1 MMVLDISI
9 VSILTFFTI
18 ISLLVVYSILDIRDR
33 RVMNEFVLA
42 GGVVGC
48 IVSILTGHFVAN
60 LVLHLTG
67 LLLVIPLA
75 FILFKIGSIGGADA
89 KVLFIVAL
97 ISPGIELGSWSQ
109 PILEAILALG
119 GELVAILVGGYLYWR
134 FKRNEENSTP
144 PLIPLLLVGYLIVQ
158 IVALF

>member
-1 MMVLDISI
+1 MVLDLSI

-48 IVSILTGHFVAN
+48 IVLILTGHFVAN

-75 FILFKIGSIGGADA
+75 FILFRIGSIGGADA

-134 FKRNEENSTP
+134 FNRNEENSTP

-158 IVALF
+158 VIALF